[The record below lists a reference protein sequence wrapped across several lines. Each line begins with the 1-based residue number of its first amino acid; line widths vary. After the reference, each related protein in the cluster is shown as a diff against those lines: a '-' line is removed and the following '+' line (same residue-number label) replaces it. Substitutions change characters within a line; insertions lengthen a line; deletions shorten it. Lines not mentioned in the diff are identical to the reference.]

1 MNHLSFIMGYSG
13 YNSAW
18 FLMIIIAIVSFI
30 VQWRFKSKFKTYAE
44 VGLLSGLSGA
54 EVAKKMLFDN
64 GIFDVQVVSV
74 EGQLSDHYN
83 PETKTV
89 NLSPD
94 VYYSRSVAAAA
105 VAAHECG
112 HAVQHARSYAWL
124 NLRTTM
130 VPLINV
136 ASTLTQWTL
145 FIGVML
151 LFFTRNP
158 YVLAI
163 GVAALALVTLFS
175 FITLPVE
182 FDASNRA
189 LTWLNNNYTVMQSSE
204 EHAQAKDALWWAAM
218 TYVVAALSALA
229 TLLYYASFLI
239 NRRN

>member
-1 MNHLSFIMGYSG
+1 MNHLSFIIG

-18 FLMIIIAIVSFI
+18 FLMIVIAIVSFI
-30 VQWRFKSKFKTYAE
+30 VQWRFKSKFKQYAE
-44 VGLLSGLSGA
+44 IGLLSGLTGK
-54 EVAKKMLFDN
+54 EVAEQMLKDN
-64 GIFDVQVVSV
+64 HIYDVQVVSV
-74 EGQLSDHYN
+74 EGELTDHYN

-94 VYYSRSVAAAA
+94 VYYSRSVASAA

-112 HAVQHARSYAWL
+112 HAVQHAKAYSWLSLRSSL
-124 NLRTTM
+124 
-130 VPLINV
+130 VPVINV

-151 LFFTRNP
+151 LFFTHNP

-163 GVAALALVTLFS
+163 GVAALALVTMFS

-189 LTWLNNNYTVMQSSE
+189 LAWLNNNYTVMQTRE
-204 EHAQAKDALWWAAM
+204 EHEQAKDALWWAAM
-218 TYVVAALSALA
+218 TYVVAALSSLA
-229 TLLYYASFLI
+229 TLLYYASFLF

>member
-1 MNHLSFIMGYSG
+1 MNHLTFIIG

-18 FLMIIIAIVSFI
+18 FLMIVIAVVSFI
-30 VQWRFKSKFKTYAE
+30 VQWRFKSKFNQYAE
-44 VGLLSGLSGA
+44 IGLLSGLTGK
-54 EVAKKMLFDN
+54 EVAEKMLQDN
-64 GIFDVQVVSV
+64 NIYDVQVVSV
-74 EGQLSDHYN
+74 EGQLTDHYN

-94 VYYSRSVAAAA
+94 VYYSRSVASAA

-112 HAVQHARSYAWL
+112 HAVQHAKAYAWL
-124 NLRTTM
+124 SLRSSL
-130 VPLINV
+130 VPVINV

-151 LFFTRNP
+151 LFFTHNP
-158 YVLAI
+158 FVLAI

-182 FDASNRA
+182 FDASSRA
-189 LTWLNNNYTVMQSSE
+189 LAWLNNNYTVMQTRQ
-204 EHAQAKDALWWAAM
+204 EHEQAKDALWWAAM
-218 TYVVAALSALA
+218 TYVVAALSSLA
-229 TLLYYASFLI
+229 TLLYYASFLF